1 MADNKKNLFVR
12 HEVPDQDKHIQE
24 KKKKKELSTPLQ
36 KKITCEISFHFQ
48 MCSLV

>member
-24 KKKKKELSTPLQ
+24 KKKKGAEHTFT
-36 KKITCEISFHFQ
+36 KKNH
-48 MCSLV
+48 LRN